1 MPDSPK
7 SNSHTQRWY
16 TGLAVGLPVL
26 ACLAAGPHWSWW
38 LLVTISGSLGI
49 WELHGILFRDPL
61 PSRWRILS
69 FSIAIVMPLATFWG
83 GVPGMNLVLIA
94 AIFGAFS
101 LMLLFSPRDPQ
112 EIGRIAHLVLAW
124 LYVPYLLSHLLLLG
138 AFPDGRFWIIFV
150 LGVIVAGDAGAYHTG
165 VTFGRHKLFEK
176 VSPKKTIEGA
186 LGGLAASLLMG
197 LVLGLL
203 FSRQTGIGQLLVFG
217 LLTAVAGQTGDLI
230 ESMIKRNCGKKD
242 SSTLLPGHGG
252 ILDRL
257 DSLLFSFPLMWLLLQ
272 WAA

>member
-1 MPDSPK
+1 MPDSAK
-7 SNSHTQRWY
+7 SNSHAQRWY
-16 TGLAVGLPVL
+16 TGLAIGLPVL
-26 ACLAAGPHWSWW
+26 ACLSAGPVWTWW
-38 LLVTISGSLGI
+38 LLVSITGSLGT
-49 WELHGILFRDPL
+49 WELQGILFQTPL
-61 PSRWRILS
+61 PSRWRIFS
-69 FSIAIVMPLATFWG
+69 FSVALAMPLATLMLG
-83 GVPGMNLVLIA
+83 AQGINLVLMA

-101 LMLLFSPRDPQ
+101 MMLICSPRDPE
-112 EIGRIAHLVLAW
+112 EIGRIAHLVLTW
-124 LYVPYLLSHLLLLG
+124 VYVPYLLSHMLLLG
-138 AFPDGRFWIIFV
+138 AFPEGRFWVIFV

-165 VTFGRHKLFEK
+165 VAFGRHKLFEK

-197 LVLGLL
+197 VVLGLL
-203 FSRQTGIGQLLVFG
+203 FSRGTGIGQLLAFG
-217 LLTAVAGQTGDLI
+217 FLVAVAGQTGDLI